1 VIAVSVFIKQDGDKV
16 SIASLA
22 ADDYV
27 SKAIERMLCEQA
39 EHVIKFVDAAHHCAS
54 QISKESP

>member
-1 VIAVSVFIKQDGDKV
+1 VIAVSIFVKQDGDKV

-22 ADDYV
+22 ADDPV

-39 EHVIKFVDAAHHCAS
+39 THVVQFVEATQHCAE
-54 QISKESP
+54 QIAKESP